1 MPSPLVDDTVRRSRD
16 PLLDIALGPALLQQV
31 AEGGGPELLRVY
43 RPRPTLAF
51 SGRDCASPGIAAAA
65 AAARAAGFVPVRR
78 GPGGRAA
85 AYHRGA
91 LCLDHVGPD
100 PDGIATIRLAGSPR
114 FGELLAGALRE
125 LGVDAE
131 LGPVPGEYCPGEFSI
146 NDGHGHKLVGTA
158 QRLVRGGWLFGT
170 VILVADPEPVREVLT
185 EVYDALTWTGT
196 RRPSGAVQTTV
207 PGVTVEDVRA
217 AVLHGLRAVGQP
229 VPAGWRRLDDRPRS
243 GRAGTGPGE
252 RSGSATRVAVAG
264 ERRRIAERCRVTRRT
279 GAGTYRYRD
288 AMVNGTTSGI
298 DPDDLRAVPAGDRR
312 RPRACRRSTPTRS
325 RSGGRR
331 RRIFKSV
338 KNARRA
344 ERRDAISAA
353 DKAVVAATAT
363 GSPDRID
370 DETEGIPLV
379 SNAAGALAGIFVR
392 PRPCYIC
399 KQDYVEVDAFYHQ
412 LCPSCAA
419 DQPGHRDARTDL
431 TGRRALLTG
440 GRAKIGMYIAL
451 RLLRDGAHTTIT
463 TRFPGDAVRRFT
475 AMPDSAD
482 WLHRLRIVG
491 IDLRDPAQ
499 VVALADSVAEAGP
512 LDILINNAAQT
523 VRRSPGAYAPLAAAE
538 SDPLPD
544 GPLPELLTF
553 DHISDA
559 HPHALAGSLSEHP
572 LPHLPDG
579 LRRRGALP
587 AGAAG
592 RLGVGRAGARPAGP
606 STPAAWCPDL
616 HRVNSWT
623 QRVDEVD
630 PLELLEVQLCNMTAP
645 FILVSRLRAAMAASP
660 ARRKYIV
667 NVSAMEGVF
676 GRGYKGPGHPHTN
689 MAKAALNMLTR
700 TSAAEMLTDGILM
713 TAVDTG
719 WITDERPHFT
729 KVRLAEEGFHAPLD
743 LVDGAARVYDP
754 IVQGEAGVDL
764 YGCFLKDYRPA
775 AVVSAGW
782 CRAGV
787 SHYRESIRVPPPVD
801 SPRRLPDTPR

>member
-1 MPSPLVDDTVRRSRD
+1 LRRWS
-16 PLLDIALGPALLQQV
+16 
-31 AEGGGPELLRVY
+31 
-43 RPRPTLAF
+43 
-51 SGRDCASPGIAAAA
+51 S
-65 AAARAAGFVPVRR
+65 
-78 GPGGRAA
+78 
-85 AYHRGA
+85 
-91 LCLDHVGPD
+91 
-100 PDGIATIRLAGSPR
+100 
-114 FGELLAGALRE
+114 
-125 LGVDAE
+125 
-131 LGPVPGEYCPGEFSI
+131 
-146 NDGHGHKLVGTA
+146 
-158 QRLVRGGWLFGT
+158 
-170 VILVADPEPVREVLT
+170 
-185 EVYDALTWTGT
+185 LTW
-196 RRPSGAVQTTV
+196 
-207 PGVTVEDVRA
+207 
-217 AVLHGLRAVGQP
+217 
-229 VPAGWRRLDDRPRS
+229 
-243 GRAGTGPGE
+243 
-252 RSGSATRVAVAG
+252 
-264 ERRRIAERCRVTRRT
+264 
-279 GAGTYRYRD
+279 
-288 AMVNGTTSGI
+288 
-298 DPDDLRAVPAGDRR
+298 
-312 RPRACRRSTPTRS
+312 
-325 RSGGRR
+325 
-331 RRIFKSV
+331 
-338 KNARRA
+338 NARRA
-344 ERRDAISAA
+344 EKRDAISAA
-353 DKAVVAATAT
+353 DRAVVAATAT
-363 GSPDRID
+363 GSPGRID

-379 SNAAGALAGIFVR
+379 SNATGALAGVFVR

-412 LCPSCAA
+412 LCPDCAA
-419 DQPGHRDARTDL
+419 VNRSRRDARTDL
-431 TGRRALLTG
+431 NGRRALLTG

-499 VVALADSVAEAGP
+499 VVALADSVVEAGP

-579 LRRRGALP
+579 F
-587 AGAAG
+587 AGAELSRLALIAGSASSELVQAG
-592 RLGVGRAGARPAGP
+592 RAIDAGGLV
-606 STPAAWCPDL
+606 PDL
-616 HRVNSWT
+616 HRINSWT
-623 QRVDEVD
+623 QRVNEVD

-645 FILVSRLRAAMAASP
+645 FILVSRLRAALAASP

-700 TSAAEMLTDGILM
+700 TSAPEMLGDGILM

-729 KVRLAEEGFHAPLD
+729 KARLAEEGFHAPLD

-775 AVVSAGW
+775 QW
-782 CRAGV
+782 
-787 SHYRESIRVPPPVD
+787 
-801 SPRRLPDTPR
+801 